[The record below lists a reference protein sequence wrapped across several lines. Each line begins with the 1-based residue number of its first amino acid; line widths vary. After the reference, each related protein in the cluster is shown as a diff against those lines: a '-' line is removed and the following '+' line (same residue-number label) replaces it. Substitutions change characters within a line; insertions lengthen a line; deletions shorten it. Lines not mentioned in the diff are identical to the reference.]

1 MRFFR
6 AREGKPA
13 RKAQACHIL
22 ATLCEVAEVDASE
35 YRIDWV
41 TQLVSL
47 FNDPSEEVVAGA
59 WTGLDAL
66 VKSIPKDELEDLV
79 VPLRKTLEGLSA
91 PGQEVAGLCRTK
103 GAQPIVPILLAGL
116 LTGTEQQKEQ
126 AAITIGDLVQRTSD
140 VAIKPYIIQLTG
152 PLIRVISSGTLAAQI
167 KGAM

>member
-1 MRFFR
+1 M
-6 AREGKPA
+6 
-13 RKAQACHIL
+13 
-22 ATLCEVAEVDASE
+22 DASE

-116 LTGTEQQKEQ
+116 LTGTE
-126 AAITIGDLVQRTSD
+126 
-140 VAIKPYIIQLTG
+140 
-152 PLIRVISSGTLAAQI
+152 
-167 KGAM
+167 

>member
-1 MRFFR
+1 
-6 AREGKPA
+6 
-13 RKAQACHIL
+13 L
-22 ATLCEVAEVDASE
+22 ATLCEVAEVDASA
-35 YRIDWV
+35 YRVDWV

-47 FNDPSEEVVAGA
+47 FNDPSEEVVTGA

-79 VPLRKTLEGLSA
+79 VPLRKTLESLSA
-91 PGQEVAGLCRTK
+91 PGLCRTK

-126 AAITIGDLVQRTSD
+126 AAIAIGDLVQRTSD